1 MEFLKADG
9 IFSGYGE
16 KDILQGVSIRIE
28 SSEIVTI
35 IGPNGAGKSTF
46 LKTLAGLLKPH
57 KGEILFMGKP
67 IHGLRP
73 PDVTRRGVCYVPQ
86 EQNIFPGLSVAENL
100 EMGSYVLQKGWQ
112 KRQADV
118 VARFPILEKRKGVR
132 AGALSGGER
141 QMLAMGM
148 ALMVEPK
155 LLLLDEPSAGLA
167 PLLVE
172 MIFEKVREINHQGIA
187 ILMVEQNALESLQL
201 SHRSYVMVMGRNRME
216 GTGKELIA
224 NPEIRESFLG
234 G

>member
-1 MEFLKADG
+1 MEFLKANG

-57 KGEILFMGKP
+57 KGEILFLGKP

-118 VARFPILEKRKGVR
+118 MGRFPILEKRKGLR

-148 ALMVEPK
+148 ALMVEPR

-167 PLLVE
+167 PNLVE
-172 MIFEKVREINHQGIA
+172 MIFDKVREINRQGIA
-187 ILMVEQNALESLQL
+187 ILMVEQNALESLKL
-201 SHRSYVMVMGRNRME
+201 SHRGYVMVMGKNRME
-216 GTGKELIA
+216 GSGKELIA

-234 G
+234 R

>member
-1 MEFLKADG
+1 MGFLRAED

-16 KDILQGVSIRIE
+16 KDILQGVSARVE
-28 SSEIVTI
+28 ASEIVTI

-57 KGEILFMGKP
+57 QGRILFLEQP
-67 IHGLRP
+67 IHGLDP
-73 PDVTRRGVCYVPQ
+73 AEITKRGVCYVPQ
-86 EQNIFPGLSVAENL
+86 EENIFPNLSISENL
-100 EMGSYVLQKGWQ
+100 EMGAYVLQKGWQ
-112 KRQADV
+112 QRLNDV
-118 VARFPILEKRKGVR
+118 FSRFPILEKRKELR

-167 PLLVE
+167 PNLVE
-172 MIFEKVREINHQGIA
+172 LIFQKIVEINRQGLSV
-187 ILMVEQNALESLQL
+187 LMVEQNALESLKL
-201 SHRSYVMVMGRNRME
+201 SHRGYVMVAGKNRME
-216 GTGKELIA
+216 GSGRELIA

>member
-1 MEFLKADG
+1 MGLLAADR

-16 KDILQGVSIRIE
+16 KDILQGVSIRVE
-28 SSEIVTI
+28 PSEIVTV

-46 LKTLAGLLKPH
+46 LKTLAGLLRPH
-57 KGEILFMGKP
+57 QGEILFRDKP

-73 PDVTRRGVCYVPQ
+73 AEITREGLCYVPQ
-86 EQNIFPGLSVAENL
+86 EDNIFPNLSVAENL
-100 EMGSYVLQKGWQ
+100 EMGAYVLQRGWQ
-112 KRQADV
+112 QRQKDV
-118 VARFPILEKRKGVR
+118 FGRFPILEERKGIR

-148 ALMVEPK
+148 ALMVEPR

-167 PLLVE
+167 PNLVDLV
-172 MIFEKVREINHQGIA
+172 FEKILEINRQAVA
-187 ILMVEQNALESLQL
+187 ILMVEQNALESLQI
-201 SHRSYVMVMGRNRME
+201 SHRGYVIVMGRNRME
-216 GTGKELIA
+216 GSGKELIA

>member
-1 MEFLKADG
+1 MGFLSAEN

-16 KDILQGVSIRIE
+16 KDVLQGVSVRVE

-35 IGPNGAGKSTF
+35 IGPNGAGKSTL
-46 LKTLAGLLKPH
+46 LKTLAGLLRPH
-57 KGEILFMGKP
+57 KGEIYFQGKP

-73 PDVTRRGVCYVPQ
+73 AEITRRGLCYVPQ
-86 EQNIFPGLSVAENL
+86 EEKIFPSLSISENL
-100 EMGSYVLQKGWQ
+100 EMGAYVLQKGWQ
-112 KRQADV
+112 RRREDV
-118 VARFPILEKRKGVR
+118 FSRFPILEKRKGMR

-167 PLLVE
+167 PNLVE
-172 MIFEKVREINHQGIA
+172 MVFQKVTEINQQGLA
-187 ILMVEQNALESLQL
+187 IVMVEQNAFESLKL
-201 SHRSYVMVMGRNRME
+201 SHRAYVIVMGRNRMDGSGE
-216 GTGKELIA
+216 ELIT

>member
-57 KGEILFMGKP
+57 KGEILFLGKP

-86 EQNIFPGLSVAENL
+86 EQNIFPSLSVGENL

-201 SHRSYVMVMGRNRME
+201 SHRGYVMVMGRNRME

>member
-1 MEFLKADG
+1 MGFLSAQG

-16 KDILQGVSIRIE
+16 KDILQGVSIRVDA
-28 SSEIVTI
+28 SEVITL

-46 LKTLAGLLKPH
+46 LKTVAGLLKPRQ
-57 KGEILFMGKP
+57 GEIHFQEKP

-73 PDVTRRGVCYVPQ
+73 SEITRRGLCYVPQ
-86 EQNIFPGLSVAENL
+86 EQNIFPSLSVEENL
-100 EMGSYVLQKGWQ
+100 EMGAYVLQKGWPER
-112 KRQADV
+112 RQNV
-118 VARFPILEKRKGVR
+118 FGRFPILEKRKGVR

-155 LLLLDEPSAGLA
+155 LLMLDEPSAGLA
-167 PLLVE
+167 PNLVDL
-172 MIFEKVREINHQGIA
+172 IFQKVIEINGQGIA

-201 SHRSYVMVMGRNRME
+201 SHRGYVMVMGKNRIE
-216 GTGKELIA
+216 GSGKELIT
-224 NPEIRESFLG
+224 NPEIRETFLG

>member
-1 MEFLKADG
+1 MGFLRADNL
-9 IFSGYGE
+9 FSGYGE
-16 KDILQGVSIRIE
+16 KDVLQGLSVRME
-28 SSEIVTI
+28 PSEIVTI
-35 IGPNGAGKSTF
+35 IGPNGAGKSTL

-57 KGEILFMGKP
+57 QGEIFFLGEP

-73 PDVTRRGVCYVPQ
+73 SAITRKGLCYVPQ
-86 EQNIFPGLSVAENL
+86 EENIFPNLSVAENL
-100 EMGSYVLQKGWQ
+100 EMGAYVLQKGWQ
-112 KRQADV
+112 ARQKDIFG
-118 VARFPILEKRKGVR
+118 RFPILEKRKGVR

-167 PLLVE
+167 PNLVE
-172 MIFEKVREINHQGIA
+172 MIFQKVLEINHQGLA
-187 ILMVEQNALESLQL
+187 VLMVEQNALESLQL
-201 SHRSYVMVMGRNRME
+201 SHRGYVIVMGRNRME

-224 NPEIRESFLG
+224 DPEIRESFLG

>member
-1 MEFLKADG
+1 MGLLTADR

-16 KDILQGVSIRIE
+16 KDILQGVSIRVE
-28 SSEIVTI
+28 PSEIVTI

-46 LKTLAGLLKPH
+46 LKTLAGLLTPH
-57 KGEILFMGKP
+57 QGEILFRNKS
-67 IHGLRP
+67 IHGSRP
-73 PDVTRRGVCYVPQ
+73 AEITRQGLCYVPQ
-86 EQNIFPGLSVAENL
+86 EENIFPNLSVAENL
-100 EMGSYVLQKGWQ
+100 EMGAYVLQRGWQ
-112 KRQADV
+112 QRQKEV
-118 VARFPILEKRKGVR
+118 FGRFPILEERKGIR

-167 PLLVE
+167 PNLVDL
-172 MIFEKVREINHQGIA
+172 IFEKILEINREAVA
-187 ILMVEQNALESLQL
+187 ILMVEQNALESLQI
-201 SHRSYVMVMGRNRME
+201 SHRGYVIVMGRNRME
-216 GTGKELIA
+216 GSGKELIA

>member
-1 MEFLKADG
+1 MGFLSAEN

-16 KDILQGVSIRIE
+16 KNVLQGVSVRVE

-35 IGPNGAGKSTF
+35 IGPNGAGKSTL
-46 LKTLAGLLKPH
+46 LKTLAGLLRPH
-57 KGEILFMGKP
+57 KGEIYFQGKP

-73 PDVTRRGVCYVPQ
+73 AEITRRGICYVPQ
-86 EQNIFPGLSVAENL
+86 EENIFSSLSVSENL
-100 EMGSYVLQKGWQ
+100 EMGAYVLQKGWQ
-112 KRQADV
+112 RRQEEV
-118 VARFPILEKRKGVR
+118 FNRFPILAERKGMR

-167 PLLVE
+167 PNLVE
-172 MIFEKVREINHQGIA
+172 MVFQKIVEINQQGLTIV
-187 ILMVEQNALESLQL
+187 MVEQNALESLKL
-201 SHRSYVMVMGRNRME
+201 SHRAYIIVMGRNRME
-216 GTGKELIA
+216 GSGKELIA

>member
-1 MEFLKADG
+1 MGFLRAEG

-28 SSEIVTI
+28 PSEIVTI

-46 LKTLAGLLKPH
+46 LKTLSGLLKPH
-57 KGEILFMGKP
+57 KGEILFLGES

-73 PDVTRRGVCYVPQ
+73 SEITRRGICYVPQ
-86 EQNIFPGLSVAENL
+86 EQNIFPSLSVAENL
-100 EMGSYVLQKGWQ
+100 EMGSYVFQKGWQ
-112 KRQADV
+112 RRQADV
-118 VARFPILEKRKGVR
+118 MGRFPILEERKGVR

-148 ALMVEPK
+148 ALMVEPR

-167 PLLVE
+167 PNLVE
-172 MIFEKVREINHQGIA
+172 MIFQKVQEINRQGIA

-201 SHRSYVMVMGRNRME
+201 SHRGYVMVMGKNRME
-216 GTGKELIA
+216 GSGKELIA
-224 NPEIRESFLG
+224 DPEIRESFLG

>member
-1 MEFLKADG
+1 MGLLTADR

-16 KDILQGVSIRIE
+16 KDILQGVSIRVE
-28 SSEIVTI
+28 PSEIVTI

-46 LKTLAGLLKPH
+46 LKTLAGLLRPH
-57 KGEILFMGKP
+57 QGEILFRDKP

-73 PDVTRRGVCYVPQ
+73 VEITRQGLCYVPQ
-86 EQNIFPGLSVAENL
+86 EENVFPNLSVAENL
-100 EMGSYVLQKGWQ
+100 EIGAYVLQRGWQ
-112 KRQADV
+112 QRQKDV
-118 VARFPILEKRKGVR
+118 FGRFPILEERKGTR

-167 PLLVE
+167 PNLVDL
-172 MIFEKVREINHQGIA
+172 IFEKILEINRQAVA
-187 ILMVEQNALESLQL
+187 ILMVEQNALESLQI
-201 SHRSYVMVMGRNRME
+201 SHRGYVIVMGRNRME
-216 GTGKELIA
+216 GSGEELIA

>member
-1 MEFLKADG
+1 MEFLSAEN

-16 KDILQGVSIRIE
+16 KDVLQGVSVRVE
-28 SSEIVTI
+28 PSEIVTI
-35 IGPNGAGKSTF
+35 IGPNGAGKSTL
-46 LKTLAGLLKPH
+46 LKNLAGLLRPR
-57 KGEILFMGKP
+57 KGEIYFQEKA

-73 PDVTRRGVCYVPQ
+73 AEITRRGICYVPQ
-86 EQNIFPGLSVAENL
+86 EENIFPNLSVSENL
-100 EMGSYVLQKGWQ
+100 EMGGYVLQKGWQ
-112 KRQADV
+112 RRREEV
-118 VARFPILEKRKGVR
+118 FSRFPILAERKGMR

-167 PLLVE
+167 PNLVE
-172 MIFEKVREINHQGIA
+172 MVFQKVAEINKQGLA
-187 ILMVEQNALESLQL
+187 IVMVEQNALESLKL
-201 SHRSYVMVMGRNRME
+201 SHRAYIIVMGRNRME
-216 GTGKELIA
+216 GSGKELIT

>member
-1 MEFLKADG
+1 MGLLIADK

-16 KDILQGVSIRIE
+16 KDILRGVSIRVE
-28 SSEIVTI
+28 PSEIVTI

-57 KGEILFMGKP
+57 QGEIVFRDKA

-73 PDVTRRGVCYVPQ
+73 VEITRQGLCYVPQ
-86 EQNIFPGLSVAENL
+86 EENIFPNLSVAENL
-100 EMGSYVLQKGWQ
+100 EMGAYVLQRGWQ
-112 KRQADV
+112 QRQKDV
-118 VARFPILEKRKGVR
+118 FGRFPILEERKGTR

-148 ALMVEPK
+148 ALMVEPR

-167 PLLVE
+167 PNLVDL
-172 MIFEKVREINHQGIA
+172 IFEKILEINRQAVA
-187 ILMVEQNALESLQL
+187 ILMVEQNALESLQI
-201 SHRSYVMVMGRNRME
+201 SHRGYVIVMGRNRME
-216 GTGKELIA
+216 GSGKDLIA

>member
-1 MEFLKADG
+1 MGFLSAEK

-16 KDILQGVSIRIE
+16 KDILLGLSIRVE

-35 IGPNGAGKSTF
+35 IGPNGAGKSTL
-46 LKTLAGLLKPH
+46 LKTIAGLLKPH
-57 KGEILFMGKP
+57 QGEVLFQGKA
-67 IHGLRP
+67 IHGVGP
-73 PDVTRRGVCYVPQ
+73 AEITRKGLCYVPQ
-86 EQNIFPGLSVAENL
+86 EENIFPNLSVAENL
-100 EMGSYVLQKGWQ
+100 EMGAYVLQRGWAL
-112 KRQADV
+112 RQRDV
-118 VARFPILEKRKGVR
+118 FSRFPILEKRKKVR

-167 PLLVE
+167 PNLVDL
-172 MIFEKVREINHQGIA
+172 IFEKILEINHQGVA

-201 SHRSYVMVMGRNRME
+201 SHRGYVMVMGRNRME
-216 GTGKELIA
+216 ASGKELIA
-224 NPEIRESFLG
+224 NPEVRESFLG

>member
-1 MEFLKADG
+1 
-9 IFSGYGE
+9 
-16 KDILQGVSIRIE
+16 VE
-28 SSEIVTI
+28 STEIVTI
-35 IGPNGAGKSTF
+35 IGPNGAGKSTL

-57 KGEILFMGKP
+57 KGEIYFQGKP

-73 PDVTRRGVCYVPQ
+73 AEITRRGICYVPQ
-86 EQNIFPGLSVAENL
+86 EEKVFSSLSVSENL
-100 EMGSYVLQKGWQ
+100 EMGAYVLQKGWHR
-112 KRQADV
+112 RQEDV
-118 VARFPILEKRKGVR
+118 FSRFPILEKRKGMR

-167 PLLVE
+167 PNLVD
-172 MIFEKVREINHQGIA
+172 MVFQKVTEINQQGLA
-187 ILMVEQNALESLQL
+187 IVMVEQNAFESLKL
-201 SHRSYVMVMGRNRME
+201 SHRAYVIVMGRNRMD
-216 GTGKELIA
+216 GSGNELIT

>member
-1 MEFLKADG
+1 MGFLRAEN

-16 KDILQGVSIRIE
+16 KDILQGVSVRVE
-28 SSEIVTI
+28 ASEIVTI
-35 IGPNGAGKSTF
+35 IGPNGAGKSTL

-57 KGEILFMGKP
+57 QGEILFQEQP
-67 IHGLRP
+67 IHGLGP
-73 PDVTRRGVCYVPQ
+73 AEITRKGVCYVPQ
-86 EQNIFPGLSVAENL
+86 EENIFPNLSISENL
-100 EMGSYVLQKGWQ
+100 EMGAYVLQKGWQ
-112 KRQADV
+112 QRLSDV
-118 VARFPILEKRKGVR
+118 FSRFPILEKRKEVR

-167 PLLVE
+167 PNLVDL
-172 MIFEKVREINHQGIA
+172 IFQKILEINQQGLA
-187 ILMVEQNALESLQL
+187 ILMVEQNALESLKL
-201 SHRSYVMVMGRNRME
+201 SHRGYVMVTGKNRME
-216 GTGKELIA
+216 GSGRELIA

>member
-1 MEFLKADG
+1 MGFLSAEN

-16 KDILQGVSIRIE
+16 KDVLQGVSVRVE
-28 SSEIVTI
+28 PSEIVTI
-35 IGPNGAGKSTF
+35 IGPNGAGKSTL
-46 LKTLAGLLKPH
+46 LKNLAGLLRPR
-57 KGEILFMGKP
+57 KGEIYFQEKA

-73 PDVTRRGVCYVPQ
+73 AEITRRGICYVPQ
-86 EQNIFPGLSVAENL
+86 EENIFPNLSVSENL
-100 EMGSYVLQKGWQ
+100 EMGAYVLQKGWQ
-112 KRQADV
+112 RRREEV
-118 VARFPILEKRKGVR
+118 FSRFPILAERKGMR

-167 PLLVE
+167 PNLVE
-172 MIFEKVREINHQGIA
+172 MVFQKVAEINKQGLA
-187 ILMVEQNALESLQL
+187 IVMVEQNALESLKL
-201 SHRSYVMVMGRNRME
+201 SHRAYIIVMGRNRME
-216 GTGKELIA
+216 GSGKELIT